1 MSEDD
6 ICLHLESTQVQRRKL
21 KSEELCSPWYTL
33 VIQKGEMRNPLNQI
47 FYEEVIRPLLSSQ
60 ISRIAKLALWCLQE
74 LSS

>member
-1 MSEDD
+1 MIFVS
-6 ICLHLESTQVQRRKL
+6 IWSLHKCRGENS
-21 KSEELCSPWYTL
+21 SPEELCSPWYTL